1 MTEPRRG
8 HIGADNADEI
18 EAILSDR
25 EGHSLHEF
33 IDGDE
38 PLQPIIDFD
47 LPQEVLDT
55 IEPKLTR
62 KEILDSLILAF
73 RKTCLEI
80 YPKWDPK
87 TIVIASSSGAK
98 KISYHILTF
107 GMRLPNIARVAVFTK
122 LVRKKLPV
130 ALQAN
135 SVIDNIANKRTFS
148 LRMLG
153 TPKFEEKTNTHVRV
167 KKAIHPKDGSV
178 FDFMIRPPNDE
189 SEIIDNSP
197 LLAVP
202 KAKMEGC
209 SSTNNVTTDA
219 EFELVETLLQEASIE
234 GYSLSYPSENFPDK
248 FPLSRIS
255 PSHCP
260 LCDREHDSDNGY
272 IIRNKKSYSFFCYRA
287 NNDREPGSR
296 KPSKK
301 LTISETALDR
311 EQKLPSPTKLDRSRI
326 SDPNDRFVWG
336 DLIDMSTSGR
346 KFSRNE
352 VYEAIQAT
360 VACIQTTS
368 RLWVLKIED
377 TNGRLYFDM
386 APKLDLAKPNPL
398 PQY

>member
-1 MTEPRRG
+1 MSQSELSEFFDASAPYYCGFKASDIGSCLYKIWNDSVRPRNFL
-8 HIGADNADEI
+8 GADNED
-18 EAILSDR
+18 
-25 EGHSLHEF
+25 
-33 IDGDE
+33 DE
-38 PLQPIIDFD
+38 PLRPIIDFD

-62 KEILDSLILAF
+62 KEIQDSLILAF

-80 YPKWDPK
+80 FPKWDPK
-87 TIVIASSSGAK
+87 TITIASSSDAK
-98 KISYHILTF
+98 KMSYHISTF
-107 GMRLPNIARVAVFTK
+107 GMKLPNIARVAVFTE
-122 LVRKKLPV
+122 LIRKKLPV

-135 SVIDNIANKRTFS
+135 SIIDNIANKSSFS

-153 TPKFEEKTNTHVRV
+153 SPKYNEKTGEHVRV
-167 KKAIHPKDGSV
+167 KKAIYPKDSLI

-189 SEIIDNSP
+189 SEVVKSSLLDILEPRVQRIDDTNS
-197 LLAVP
+197 
-202 KAKMEGC
+202 E
-209 SSTNNVTTDA
+209 TTEA
-219 EFELVETLLQEASIE
+219 EFELVETLLKEAGIE
-234 GYSLSYPSENFPDK
+234 GYSLSYPSENFPNK

-255 PSHCP
+255 PSYC
-260 LCDREHDSDNGY
+260 LICDREHDSDHAY

-301 LTISETALDR
+301 LTISETVLDR

-360 VACIQTTS
+360 VPVFKQHQDYGCS
-368 RLWVLKIED
+368 K
-377 TNGRLYFDM
+377 
-386 APKLDLAKPNPL
+386 
-398 PQY
+398 